1 MKTVYSVKKYDQLIF
16 YFVFSN
22 IVILSDKSREKT
34 FVFIYFLF
42 VLNSVLEINK
52 NKNLMSHLMFVDLKE
67 ACGRVD
73 QGILKLAAKA
83 KAVKCAENLHKLS
96 NKPLLPR

>member
-1 MKTVYSVKKYDQLIF
+1 
-16 YFVFSN
+16 
-22 IVILSDKSREKT
+22 
-34 FVFIYFLF
+34 
-42 VLNSVLEINK
+42 
-52 NKNLMSHLMFVDLKE
+52 MSHLMFVDLKE